1 MGIGCNSG
9 YRTPPVL
16 LLVVLLYLMLAT
28 WTGFVGQCRA
38 SEFPERECCDPIYPA
53 PEPTS
58 RLPSAL
64 TPTGKS
70 GENIRGRKIVMNCLF
85 ARKLCFEHQNCSAI
99 LKVIPRVCGPELVAC
114 STVTVTKCQT
124 ALGKKDP
131 YTMDSLPT
139 CNHALSI
146 CNREKSCV
154 KLYDDFKAN
163 CKTRDNR
170 CRMENWDACHEA
182 WTQLRLSP
190 MFGCIC
196 PDNQAKKRC
205 DRIFSMVNH
214 NPCVDFMYQS
224 SSVDLSGTDSAL
236 HPFEQ
241 THHHHHHHHHN
252 IHQQNGNS
260 HEADPNYQE
269 LWLTPTSMY
278 PYFLFPGTAAPRLSS
293 AFYELDSELASDLE
307 EEQSLRFQLGEEGQD
322 KEDPDDAD
330 GTTATGR
337 PKQAGRPKLTL
348 YAHSVPPE
356 LQDSVSAIRVFEND
370 HWVTQ
375 WLHVWPH
382 PLNVI
387 SNANNTTTIE
397 LIESQMENPLIDA
410 DHQDLHALKQIPIPN
425 VHHHHRVVHHKQRN
439 QSHEDLEEKTLYR
452 IQSWDLSAQFGRQ
465 EGSALKLRICELKF
479 EIRRAEG
486 KHTKDECMMA
496 QEKMHPTC
504 ALRVPAGSETPT
516 CDTLGENCRKNP
528 ICRTKLEHYEQSC
541 AIDSVTKKC
550 AGPAQTC
557 RTAMLGII
565 GTELRSNCVCRS
577 ADKKGVESTSFY
589 ECLGWQRLLWVNPCV
604 VEAQKDFHARRNHH
618 HNHIRPTTSS
628 IEPSPTEGTSP
639 RRPSLALPS
648 PATPRVSLIAAT
660 SLGLAESEN
669 EGNHRMKEE
678 LEDNVIPEVQT
689 VGQTERTTEST
700 AITPSSTTTEAT
712 TTTTMTTTPTT
723 STTMRT
729 TTTTTTTTTP
739 APTTPSTPPPRYCV
753 VQRTGQSHQYIRVG
767 KLKRL
772 YREDEPECSELCQC
786 DENESATCS
795 AICVETSPCKTDFA
809 FYNHAAPA
817 YQAYR
822 GRCLCYSGRFI
833 CMRPA
838 PGKLNSHIRGEEYHW
853 VDRRFV
859 SEKIL
864 QDGLGD
870 NCNSNI
876 KPGNKIKSYEWR
888 RRGGDEEEE
897 DLIESQMEN
906 PLIDADHQDLH
917 ALKQIPIPNVHH
929 HHRVVHHKQRNQ
941 SHEDL
946 EGACVLCSQ
955 EECASMLQGL
965 SDKINN
971 RHHEVYTHPL
981 LSIFKMAEVEIKLPR
996 ASSATSSG
1004 ASPLLFGLLL
1014 LILVCSPTS
1023 SS

>member
-70 GENIRGRKIVMNCLF
+70 GGGRKIVMNCLF

-214 NPCVDFMYQS
+214 NPCV
-224 SSVDLSGTDSAL
+224 V
-236 HPFEQ
+236 
-241 THHHHHHHHHN
+241 
-252 IHQQNGNS
+252 
-260 HEADPNYQE
+260 
-269 LWLTPTSMY
+269 
-278 PYFLFPGTAAPRLSS
+278 
-293 AFYELDSELASDLE
+293 
-307 EEQSLRFQLGEEGQD
+307 
-322 KEDPDDAD
+322 
-330 GTTATGR
+330 
-337 PKQAGRPKLTL
+337 
-348 YAHSVPPE
+348 
-356 LQDSVSAIRVFEND
+356 
-370 HWVTQ
+370 
-375 WLHVWPH
+375 
-382 PLNVI
+382 NVI

-439 QSHEDLEEKTLYR
+439 QSHEDLEGGQAAPSPLSDNER
-452 IQSWDLSAQFGRQ
+452 IAQQ
-465 EGSALKLRICELKF
+465 PVKVVLTSTCHQAYSTCKSDAECKSLLQPVLNHCEHS
-479 EIRRAEG
+479 RCSRS
-486 KHTKDECMMA
+486 ECM
-496 QEKMHPTC
+496 
-504 ALRVPAGSETPT
+504 GS
-516 CDTLGENCRKNP
+516 LQHFY
-528 ICRTKLEHYEQSC
+528 KLANHKHSIEI
-541 AIDSVTKKC
+541 A
-550 AGPAQTC
+550 
-557 RTAMLGII
+557 
-565 GTELRSNCVCRS
+565 
-577 ADKKGVESTSFY
+577 FF
-589 ECLGWQRLLWVNPCV
+589 
-604 VEAQKDFHARRNHH
+604 EAQKDFHARRNHH

-838 PGKLNSHIRGEEYHW
+838 PGEKSIIGSIGDLSAKKYCKTGLATIVIATLNLEIRSS
-853 VDRRFV
+853 RT
-859 SEKIL
+859 S
-864 QDGLGD
+864 
-870 NCNSNI
+870 
-876 KPGNKIKSYEWR
+876 
-888 RRGGDEEEE
+888 GG
-897 DLIESQMEN
+897 
-906 PLIDADHQDLH
+906 
-917 ALKQIPIPNVHH
+917 V
-929 HHRVVHHKQRNQ
+929 
-941 SHEDL
+941 
-946 EGACVLCSQ
+946 
-955 EECASMLQGL
+955 
-965 SDKINN
+965 
-971 RHHEVYTHPL
+971 
-981 LSIFKMAEVEIKLPR
+981 EVETKR
-996 ASSATSSG
+996 KRT
-1004 ASPLLFGLLL
+1004 
-1014 LILVCSPTS
+1014 
-1023 SS
+1023 

>member
-1 MGIGCNSG
+1 
-9 YRTPPVL
+9 
-16 LLVVLLYLMLAT
+16 
-28 WTGFVGQCRA
+28 
-38 SEFPERECCDPIYPA
+38 
-53 PEPTS
+53 
-58 RLPSAL
+58 
-64 TPTGKS
+64 
-70 GENIRGRKIVMNCLF
+70 MNCLF

-124 ALGKKDP
+124 ALRSLQAFDFFKPTCLCKEPREDAECNSFRDFLFDHPCIYVIKKEKDP
-131 YTMDSLPT
+131 YAMDSLPT
-139 CNHALSI
+139 CNHALSV

-214 NPCVDFMYQS
+214 NPCVEYQS

-337 PKQAGRPKLTL
+337 PKQA
-348 YAHSVPPE
+348 V
-356 LQDSVSAIRVFEND
+356 
-370 HWVTQ
+370 
-375 WLHVWPH
+375 
-382 PLNVI
+382 NVI

-439 QSHEDLEEKTLYR
+439 QSHEDLEGG
-452 IQSWDLSAQFGRQ
+452 QAAPSPLSDNERMAQQPVKVVLTSTCHQAYSTCKSDAECKSLLQPVLNHCEHSRCSRS
-465 EGSALKLRICELKF
+465 ECMGSLQHFYKLANHKHSI
-479 EIRRAEG
+479 EIAFCLCRRAEG

-604 VEAQKDFHARRNHH
+604 VEVQKDFHARRNQH
-618 HNHIRPTTSS
+618 HNHIRPTISS
-628 IEPSPTEGTSP
+628 IEPSPTEGMSP

-648 PATPRVSLIAAT
+648 PATPRVTLIAAT
-660 SLGLAESEN
+660 SLGLAESKT
-669 EGNHRMKEE
+669 EGDPTETGE
-678 LEDNVIPEVQT
+678 SEDNVIPEVQT
-689 VGQTERTTEST
+689 VGQIQPMTEPTMTTMSD
-700 AITPSSTTTEAT
+700 T
-712 TTTTMTTTPTT
+712 TTTIMMTPMTTTIASTVTT
-723 STTMRT
+723 SMAT
-729 TTTTTTTTTP
+729 TTTTTTTTTTV
-739 APTTPSTPPPRYCV
+739 APTPSTPPPRYCI
-753 VQRTGQSHQYIRVG
+753 VQRMGQSHQYIRVG

-838 PGKLNSHIRGEEYHW
+838 PEAYNIPHGVFMFLGY
-853 VDRRFV
+853 
-859 SEKIL
+859 SETDENL
-864 QDGLGD
+864 L
-870 NCNSNI
+870 
-876 KPGNKIKSYEWR
+876 KPHHN
-888 RRGGDEEEE
+888 
-897 DLIESQMEN
+897 LTV
-906 PLIDADHQDLH
+906 IDAVSSLDSFMREEVNNQTMCTIFLYNVTKENVIAVARLMTDGSSSNNVSQ
-917 ALKQIPIPNVHH
+917 AQSLKHLL
-929 HHRVVHHKQRNQ
+929 RVK
-941 SHEDL
+941 
-946 EGACVLCSQ
+946 